1 MSKVKVMLLLVAMV
15 SILSACAAKREGSM
29 LAADIEAAKA
39 ECFEQAQDMTNATVD
54 PLNPTSND
62 YFKVCMRTR
71 FGYTDA
77 QMAHIWPSK

>member
-1 MSKVKVMLLLVAMV
+1 MIKTRLALLAITMMLA
-15 SILSACAAKREGSM
+15 LSACAAKEGSM
-29 LAADIEAAKA
+29 LSSDIQAAKA

-71 FGYTDA
+71 YHYTDEQLA
-77 QMAHIWPSK
+77 TIWGAK